1 MKKSVAVAKQ
11 TQAFVSLEEKVD
23 LILKLLDPTG
33 KKVAKLLNIEE
44 PEPEDQG
51 EPEE

>member
-1 MKKSVAVAKQ
+1 MKKSVAAAKQ
-11 TQAFVSLEEKVD
+11 TQAFLALEEKVD

-33 KKVAKLLNIEE
+33 KKVAKLLNAE
-44 PEPEDQG
+44 EPEDQ